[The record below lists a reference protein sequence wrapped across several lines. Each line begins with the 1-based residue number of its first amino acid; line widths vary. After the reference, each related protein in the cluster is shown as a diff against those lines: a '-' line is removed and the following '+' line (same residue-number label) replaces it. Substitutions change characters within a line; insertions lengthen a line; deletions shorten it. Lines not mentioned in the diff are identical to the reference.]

1 MPNKKGGKKFKKGK
15 KASES
20 FVKELILKDPKESE
34 EYGRI
39 VRGLGNCRFEV
50 FTLDGKTRIGV
61 VKGKMRK
68 KVWVNKDDIVLI
80 GLWDFQD
87 DKCSIIHK
95 YAEDEVSKLINKKE
109 IPSNFKISLEEDF
122 NDENDNYFDY
132 SQISSSESDDEDD
145 GEEKNTK
152 EMVKDKV
159 NHDDD
164 DDDEEEDFFIET
176 DDWTQKSSNKTK
188 PAPYRHAEG
197 MNVIDIDDI

>member
-1 MPNKKGGKKFKKGK
+1 MPNQKGGKKFKKGK

-95 YAEDEVSKLINKKE
+95 YADDEVSKLINKNE
-109 IPSNFKISLEEDF
+109 IPSNFKISSEDSF
-122 NDENDNYFDY
+122 NEKDDNYFDY
-132 SQISSSESDDEDD
+132 SQISSSSESDDENDSD
-145 GEEKNTK
+145 ENIKKKVKEKEEVEEEEEEK
-152 EMVKDKV
+152 
-159 NHDDD
+159 
-164 DDDEEEDFFIET
+164 EDFFI
-176 DDWTQKSSNKTK
+176 DVN
-188 PAPYRHAEG
+188 
-197 MNVIDIDDI
+197 DI

>member
-1 MPNKKGGKKFKKGK
+1 MPNQKGGKKFKKGK

-109 IPSNFKISLEEDF
+109 IPSNFKVSLEDDF

-132 SQISSSESDDEDD
+132 SQISSSSESDDEDNEE
-145 GEEKNTK
+145 EEKKTK
-152 EMVKDKV
+152 EKVKDKV
-159 NHDDD
+159 NNDGV
-164 DDDEEEDFFIET
+164 EQEGIEEDFFI
-176 DDWTQKSSNKTK
+176 DVN
-188 PAPYRHAEG
+188 
-197 MNVIDIDDI
+197 DI

>member
-1 MPNKKGGKKFKKGK
+1 MPNQKGGKKFKKGK

-80 GLWDFQD
+80 GLWDFKD

-95 YAEDEVSKLINKKE
+95 YAEDEVRKWIHKKE
-109 IPSNFKISLEEDF
+109 IPSNFKVSLEEDF

-132 SQISSSESDDEDD
+132 SQISSSSDSDEEDD
-145 GEEKNTK
+145 GEDNTK
-152 EMVKDKV
+152 EMVNKKV
-159 NHDDD
+159 NDDG
-164 DDDEEEDFFIET
+164 EEEDFFIET

-188 PAPYRHAEG
+188 PLPYRHSEG